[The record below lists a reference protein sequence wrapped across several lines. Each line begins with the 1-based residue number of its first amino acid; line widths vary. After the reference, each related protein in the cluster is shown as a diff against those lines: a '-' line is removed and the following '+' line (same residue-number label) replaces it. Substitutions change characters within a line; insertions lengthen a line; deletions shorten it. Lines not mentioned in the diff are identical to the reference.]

1 MLAIVGGLRMI
12 GKARDKRKPD
22 AQYTHQDA
30 TRELDAW
37 ESGDE
42 FETRGGIDEQKAW
55 GDEPLGDGEDET
67 TDDDI
72 IDEGLDSTESASE
85 PDYVAEE
92 MTVPETSTDEIAD
105 VQEDDSVAGSTP
117 ETTAQP
123 APQQAP
129 SEAPPLPSGGLP
141 EGWTMEQWRWYGH
154 QWLEQNKD

>member
-1 MLAIVGGLRMI
+1 MRAFGR
-12 GKARDKRKPD
+12 ARDKRKPD

-37 ESGDE
+37 ETGDE

-55 GDEPLGDGEDET
+55 GDEPIGDGEEDSS
-67 TDDDI
+67 TDDDDLMT
-72 IDEGLDSTESASE
+72 DEESESE

-92 MTVPETSTDEIAD
+92 MTVPDSATDEIAE
-105 VQEDDSVAGSTP
+105 VEEDDTDTGTTP
-117 ETTAQP
+117 EPSSQP
-123 APQQAP
+123 SSQEPPA
-129 SEAPPLPSGGLP
+129 EAPPLPSGGLP